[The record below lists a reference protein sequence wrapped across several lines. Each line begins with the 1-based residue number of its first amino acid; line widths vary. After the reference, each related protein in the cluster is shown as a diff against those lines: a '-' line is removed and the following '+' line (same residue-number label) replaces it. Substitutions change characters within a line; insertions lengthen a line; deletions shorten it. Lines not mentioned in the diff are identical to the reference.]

1 MKTEEIDEL
10 LNMQRKFFRSGA
22 TLPVAFRIEMLKKLR
37 DTVNSHE
44 KEIAAAALVAEI
56 RREIRSQYGETPL
69 DNPDYGKI
77 VNQKHFERLCGLIDP
92 EKVVTGGERRND
104 TLQIAP
110 TVMKDVTWND
120 PVMQE
125 EIFGPVLPVLTYRS
139 FEEVY
144 DCLAV
149 WGKAE
154 WAAIT
159 ANAALTPS
167 AIRKAS
173 WTRKPGWIYPCGIS
187 PIKAACMKNCCTSS

>member
-44 KEIAAAALVAEI
+44 KEIAAALVAEI

-92 EKVVTGGERRND
+92 EKVAAGGVYKTE

-110 TVMKDVTWND
+110 TVMTGAPLAAAASTTPSSIW
-120 PVMQE
+120 
-125 EIFGPVLPVLTYRS
+125 LPAPWAS
-139 FEEVY
+139 
-144 DCLAV
+144 AA
-149 WGKAE
+149 WGKAA

-159 ANAALTPS
+159 ANVALMPS
-167 AIRKAS
+167 AIRKAL
-173 WTRKPGWIYPCGIS
+173 WIKRPGWIYPCGIS
-187 PIKAACMKNCCTSS
+187 PIKAACMKNCCISS